1 MTKIKPILPGLIVSF
16 IIAVI
21 SQGLALVIPN
31 LGGATIAII
40 VGIIL
45 GNTIIKQPILNKGTH
60 YSEKAL
66 LEYSVVLLGLTIS
79 FQTIAKVGW
88 VGFLFV
94 IIQMAITI
102 ISAILIGKML
112 HFKEG
117 IYLLMAGGN
126 AVCGSSAIASIA
138 PVIDANDED
147 KEMVI
152 TLVNL
157 IGTVLMLALPII
169 STFAFGANDLFR
181 GAMIGGTIQSVGQ
194 VIASAS
200 MVNSLTVDF
209 ATLFK
214 IMRIMM
220 IVIVVFIFG
229 WMHQKTIQ
237 NELEADAEIS
247 GNGSGSSLPW
257 YVVGFLVFCV
267 LNSLIHLP
275 SFIGLTAHTLSSWC
289 EITAL
294 AAIGLR
300 LNLKAFIQSGKKFLI
315 YGGSIGLI
323 QIVASIILITLLLK

>member
-21 SQGLALVIPN
+21 SQGLAVVIPN

-45 GNTIIKQPILNKGTH
+45 GNTVIKQPILNQGTH

-88 VGFLFV
+88 IGFLF
-94 IIQMAITI
+94 IMIQMAITI

-138 PVIDANDED
+138 PVIDANDDD

-169 STFAFGANDLFR
+169 STFAFGGSNLLR

-214 IMRIMM
+214 IMRIMLL
-220 IVIVVFIFG
+220 VVVVFIFG
-229 WMHQKTIQ
+229 RMHKTRIK

-247 GNGSGSSLPW
+247 GNGSGSFLPW
-257 YVVGFLVFCV
+257 YAIGFLVFCV
-267 LNSLIHLP
+267 LNSLVHLP
-275 SFIGLTAHTLSSWC
+275 NFVGLAAHTLSSWC

-300 LNLKAFIQSGKKFLI
+300 LNLKAFLQSGKKFLI

-323 QIVASIILITLLLK
+323 QIGASIILITLLLK